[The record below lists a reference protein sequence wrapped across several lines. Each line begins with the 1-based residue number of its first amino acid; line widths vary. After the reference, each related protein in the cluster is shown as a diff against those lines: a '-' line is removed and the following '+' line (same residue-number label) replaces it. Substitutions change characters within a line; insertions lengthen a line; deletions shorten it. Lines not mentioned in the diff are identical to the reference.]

1 MKLTAHPKSAI
12 RTPKCTRSGPV
23 RRNPPRWR
31 TAWLGVVL
39 ALVAIPLEA
48 GEQSTVPA
56 AINYQGKLTDTGGK
70 PVTNGLYQVEF
81 RVWDHATATNSA
93 DYLWGRS
100 FALYVSTN
108 GTFNVLLSDDGGA
121 LSPAG
126 TVSSLLQA
134 FEGPVRYLGL
144 TVKQTPSSPVTGAVE
159 ISPRQQLVTSPYAIH
174 AYQASLADRANY
186 ATNAAAA
193 ASATSALTA
202 TNALKFNNFTTNDF
216 LFATKSTQTLTGSL
230 TVTNGTLTVKS
241 NLTVSGA
248 TTLGSN
254 VTVSG
259 TTTLNNQVTVSGKVG
274 IGVASAPTFPLTFA
288 DAGGDKISF
297 YGNATGAHTGIGIS
311 GTALQFYTREGTQ
324 DIAFGYGAS
333 ATFTNTMVVKNSGK
347 VGIGTVNPG
356 ATLQVG
362 DAGVA
367 GSQGMIRLGSKSAT
381 GSNSRNWDLGVPQT
395 GTNAVGRG
403 YSFVIDDTALGTDA
417 EFLIRYDTG
426 NVGIGTTNPVAR
438 LDVNGT
444 IKVKS
449 QTPIVLKRYS
459 ITDIQTAQ
467 RDTIPVDTTY
477 SVSDW
482 SAVIAGFHFNADI
495 NETQNDRFL
504 EIRMRPRGTVWAIYF
519 DVAHQD
525 VAVTRIEVDVMF
537 IRKELVDDSR
547 N

>member
-1 MKLTAHPKSAI
+1 MKPIAHPQSAI
-12 RTPKCTRSGPV
+12 PNQNTARPGPV
-23 RRNPPRWR
+23 RWNPSWRR

-39 ALVAIPLEA
+39 ALPAVSLQAAES
-48 GEQSTVPA
+48 STVPA

-81 RVWDHATATNSA
+81 RIWDHATATNSA

-108 GTFNVLLSDDGGA
+108 GTFNVLLSDDGGT

-159 ISPRQQLVTSPYAIH
+159 ISPRQQLVTAPYAVH
-174 AYQASLADRANY
+174 AYQASLAERSNY

-193 ASATSALTA
+193 ANATYALTA

-216 LFATKSTQTLTGSL
+216 LLASKSAQTLTGSL
-230 TVTNGTLTVKS
+230 TVTNGTLTARS
-241 NLTVSGA
+241 NVTVSGA
-248 TTLGSN
+248 TTLSSN
-254 VTVSG
+254 
-259 TTTLNNQVTVSGKVG
+259 LTVSGKVG
-274 IGVASAPTFPLTFA
+274 IGITTTPNLPLTFA
-288 DAGGDKISF
+288 DVAGDKVSF
-297 YGNATGAHTGIGIS
+297 YGNSTGAHTGIGIS
-311 GTALQFYTREGTQ
+311 STALQIYTREATQ
-324 DIAFGYGAS
+324 DIALGYGAS
-333 ATFTNTMVVKNSGK
+333 ATFTNTMVVKNTGK
-347 VGIGTVNPG
+347 VGIGTANPG
-356 ATLQVG
+356 AALQVG

-367 GSQGMIRLGSKSAT
+367 GSQGMIRLGSKSPT
-381 GSNSRNWDLGVPQT
+381 SNNYRTWDIGVPQT
-395 GTNAVGRG
+395 GTNVAGKG
-403 YSFVIDDTALGTDA
+403 YSFVVDDTANGTDP

-449 QTPIVLKRYS
+449 QAPIVLKRYS
-459 ITDIQTAQ
+459 ITDIPTAQ

-477 SVSDW
+477 PVSDW

-504 EIRMRPRGTVWAIYF
+504 EVRMRPRGTVWAIYF